1 MRFGA
6 AIPFLL
12 ALPLAA
18 HNYPISHGTLT
29 LLEGGARLKLRLS
42 THHFHPALERFAQER
57 LAPKDGEAYSV
68 VLLEGYFAKSLQ
80 LHGPDGQV
88 LRFSVV
94 KQELDPTDLVLT
106 LEVLAPS
113 LKGWTLK
120 HTVLLESEPKQKNL
134 ITVEGLGPRRGLI
147 FDRKHPVQAL

>member
-6 AIPFLL
+6 AIPLLL

-18 HNYPISHGTLT
+18 HHYPMSHGTLT
-29 LLEGGARLKLRLS
+29 LLEGGARLKLRLP
-42 THHFHPALERFAQER
+42 THHFHPALERFAHER
-57 LAPKDGEAYSV
+57 LAPKDGEVYSV
-68 VLLEGYFAKSLQ
+68 VLLERYFLER
-80 LHGPDGQV
+80 LELMGPQGEV
-88 LRFSVV
+88 LPFTVV

-113 LKGWTLK
+113 LKGWSLK
-120 HTVLLESEPKQKNL
+120 HTVLMESEPRQKNL
-134 ITVEGLGPRRGLI
+134 ITVEGLGPRRGLT